1 MNITIKLFI
10 ILTPL
15 MLMIGQARAEEPRLF
30 KKGKDF
36 SVSIYNKKVVIQ
48 RNIDGEKKEIDGLLW
63 SPNPGYRYQPED
75 FFDNESNMAIFLM
88 ETHQYLVVDIG
99 ALFKK
104 EKEEQVYEIIE
115 GAVATPSSGVNRSNK
130 FWVINGI
137 YPNKT
142 ITGSGSAGIE
152 FDKGVEFTL
161 FLSGEKAYTLETTS
175 KEAPRIMKM
184 RAIECNGTTER
195 RFRYVFK

>member
-1 MNITIKLFI
+1 MNITKFFI
-10 ILTPL
+10 ILTSL
-15 MLMIGQARAEEPRLF
+15 MMMAQAESKDPRLF

-48 RNIDGEKKEIDGLLW
+48 RNIDGEKKKIDGLLW

-75 FFDNESNMAIFLM
+75 FFDSGSNMAIFLM

-99 ALFKK
+99 ALFKN
-104 EKEEQVYEIIE
+104 EKEDQVYEIIE
-115 GAVATPSSGVNRSNK
+115 GAVTTPSSGINRSNK
-130 FWVINGI
+130 FWVIDGI
-137 YPNKT
+137 YPNKP

-184 RAIECNGTTER
+184 RAVEYSGATEH